1 MTALGDPPNTPVARH
16 DGEHGQLNVHTHG
29 HAQGNGHARVQHEK
43 QAQASAD
50 DLGFDLPPPAKLSPT
65 RAVAFAAIFVAILAA
80 AFLVAWLPKR
90 HAQHELATATK
101 SAEAAAPR
109 VQVVVPKVKS
119 SDRSMALPGSVQ
131 PLEETV
137 VYPRSSGYVS
147 KWTADM
153 GDKVEGGALL
163 AEIDTPEIDQ
173 QLEQA
178 RAQLA
183 QAQAGLV
190 QSTANRDYSTTT
202 LDRYK
207 KLTPQ
212 GVASQ
217 QELDQKQAQS
227 LVDEANVKV
236 AHSNIEAQQAN
247 VRRLVQMKSWGRIT
261 APFAGTVNARMIERG
276 ALVSP
281 TTALFKISATD
292 PVRVFVQVPQD
303 VAPSV
308 RTDVGAK
315 VSVREY
321 AGRTFDGKVARS
333 AGALDPGTRT
343 MNTEVRVPN
352 PKGELLGG
360 MYAQVALT
368 LPSPHRV
375 YELPATAVMTDAKGI
390 RVAVVG
396 SDDKIKLVAVVIERD
411 NGPTIEVSAGLN
423 EGDRVVKLASAELVD
438 GKSVEIAP

>member
-1 MTALGDPPNTPVARH
+1 
-16 DGEHGQLNVHTHG
+16 
-29 HAQGNGHARVQHEK
+29 
-43 QAQASAD
+43 
-50 DLGFDLPPPAKLSPT
+50 
-65 RAVAFAAIFVAILAA
+65 
-80 AFLVAWLPKR
+80 
-90 HAQHELATATK
+90 
-101 SAEAAAPR
+101 
-109 VQVVVPKVKS
+109 VQVLTPKVKS
-119 SDRSMALPGSVQ
+119 SDRSLALPGSVQ

-147 KWTADM
+147 KWLVDI
-153 GDKVEGGALL
+153 GDKVEAGTLL

-173 QLEQA
+173 QLDQA
-178 RAQLA
+178 RAQLV

-190 QSTANRDYSTTT
+190 QSTANRDFSNTT

-207 KLTPQ
+207 KLTPE

-236 AHSNIEAQQAN
+236 AQAAIEAQQAN
-247 VRRLVQMKSWGRIT
+247 VRRLTQMKSFGHIT
-261 APFAGTVNARMIERG
+261 APFAGMVNARNIERG

-281 TTALFKISATD
+281 TTPLFKISAVD

-308 RTDVGAK
+308 RADVPAQ
-315 VSVREY
+315 VTVREY
-321 AGRTFDGKVARS
+321 PGRTFEGKVARS
-333 AGALDPGTRT
+333 SGSLDPATRT

-375 YELPATAVMTDAKGI
+375 FEVPATAVMNDAKGLRI
-390 RVAVVG
+390 AIVTAD
-396 SDDKIKLVAVVIERD
+396 SKLKLVTVVVERD
-411 NGPTIEVSAGLN
+411 TGSTIEISTGITEN
-423 EGDRVVKLASAELVD
+423 DRIVKLANADLVD
-438 GKSVEIAP
+438 GRTVEVAP

>member
-1 MTALGDPPNTPVARH
+1 MSALGDPPNRPSTSPPTGSTTQRLA
-16 DGEHGQLNVHTHG
+16 
-29 HAQGNGHARVQHEK
+29 AQG
-43 QAQASAD
+43 ASAPSPSPGAHGAHD
-50 DLGFDLPPPAKLSPT
+50 KSGDLGFDLPPPTRVNAPKLLAMVGLALALL
-65 RAVAFAAIFVAILAA
+65 AV

-90 HAQHELATATK
+90 QAQRELAASTK
-101 SAEAAAPR
+101 SSEAAAPR
-109 VQVVVPKVKS
+109 VQVISAKVKS
-119 SDRSMALPGSVQ
+119 SDHSLTLPGSVQ

-137 VYPRSSGYVS
+137 VYPRSNGYVS
-147 KWTADM
+147 KWLVDI
-153 GDKVEGGALL
+153 GDKVAAGALL

-173 QLEQA
+173 QLDQA
-178 RAQLA
+178 RAQLV

-190 QSTANRDYSTTT
+190 QSTANRDYSQTT
-202 LDRYK
+202 LERYK

-227 LVDEANVKV
+227 VVDDANVKV
-236 AHSNIEAQQAN
+236 AQAAIEAQQAN
-247 VRRLVQMKSWGRIT
+247 VRRLTQMKSFGHVT

-281 TTALFKISATD
+281 TTALFRISAVD

-308 RTDVGAK
+308 RADVPAQ
-315 VSVREY
+315 VTVREF
-321 AGRTFDGKVARS
+321 AGHVFEGKVARAS
-333 AGALDPGTRT
+333 GSLDAVTRT

-352 PKGELLGG
+352 PKGELIGG

-375 YELPATAVMTDAKGI
+375 FEIPATAVLNDAKGL
-390 RVAVVG
+390 RVAVVTPD
-396 SDDKIKLVAVVIERD
+396 SKLKLVPIIIERD
-411 NGPTIEVSAGLN
+411 TGSTIEVATGIT
-423 EGDRVVKLASAELVD
+423 EQDRVVKLADASLAD
-438 GKSVEIAP
+438 GRTVEIAP

>member
-1 MTALGDPPNTPVARH
+1 MTALGDPPNRPSSEPA
-16 DGEHGQLNVHTHG
+16 
-29 HAQGNGHARVQHEK
+29 AK
-43 QAQASAD
+43 AD
-50 DLGFDLPPPAKLSPT
+50 DLGFDLPPPTKVSAGKMLVLT
-65 RAVAFAAIFVAILAA
+65 FVAVAVLAT

-90 HAQHELATATK
+90 AAQHDLAASTK
-101 SAEAAAPR
+101 STEAAAPR
-109 VQVVVPKVKS
+109 VQVVLPKVKS
-119 SDRSMALPGSVQ
+119 SDRSLALPGSVQ

-137 VYPRSSGYVS
+137 VYPRSNGYVS
-147 KWTADM
+147 KWLVDI
-153 GDKVEGGALL
+153 GDKVEANALL

-173 QLEQA
+173 QLDQA
-178 RAQLA
+178 RAQLV

-190 QSTANRDYSTTT
+190 QSNANRDYSNTT
-202 LDRYK
+202 LERYK

-236 AHSNIEAQQAN
+236 AQAAIEAQQAN
-247 VRRLVQMKSWGRIT
+247 VRRLTQMKSFGHVT

-281 TTALFKISATD
+281 TTALFKISAVD

-308 RTDVGAK
+308 RADVPAQ
-315 VSVREY
+315 VTVREY
-321 AGRTFDGKVARS
+321 PGRTFDGKVARS
-333 AGALDPGTRT
+333 SGSLDPATRT

-352 PKGELLGG
+352 PKGELFGG

-375 YELPATAVMTDAKGI
+375 FEVPATAVMNDAKGMRI
-390 RVAVVG
+390 AIVTAD
-396 SDDKIKLVAVVIERD
+396 SKLKLVPVVIERD
-411 NGPTIEVSAGLN
+411 TGPTIEIATGITEN
-423 EGDRVVKLASAELVD
+423 DRVVKLGDAQLVD
-438 GKSVEIAP
+438 GRTVDVAP

>member
-1 MTALGDPPNTPVARH
+1 M
-16 DGEHGQLNVHTHG
+16 
-29 HAQGNGHARVQHEK
+29 
-43 QAQASAD
+43 
-50 DLGFDLPPPAKLSPT
+50 
-65 RAVAFAAIFVAILAA
+65 
-80 AFLVAWLPKR
+80 
-90 HAQHELATATK
+90 
-101 SAEAAAPR
+101 
-109 VQVVVPKVKS
+109 QVVTPKVKS
-119 SDRSMALPGSVQ
+119 SDRSLALPGSVQ

-137 VYPRSSGYVS
+137 VYPRSSGYVN
-147 KWTADM
+147 KWVVDI
-153 GDKVEGGALL
+153 GDKVVAGALL

-173 QLEQA
+173 QLDQA

-190 QSTANRDYSTTT
+190 QSTANRDYSNTT
-202 LDRYK
+202 LERYK

-236 AHSNIEAQQAN
+236 AQAAIEAQQAN
-247 VRRLVQMKSWGRIT
+247 VRRLTQMKSWGHIT
-261 APFAGTVNARMIERG
+261 APFAGTVNARTIERG

-281 TTALFKISATD
+281 TTPLFKISAVD

-308 RTDVGAK
+308 RADVPAQ
-315 VSVREY
+315 VTVREY
-321 AGRTFDGKVARS
+321 PGRAFEGKVARS
-333 AGALDPGTRT
+333 AGSLDPATRT

-352 PKGELLGG
+352 PKGELFGG

-375 YELPATAVMTDAKGI
+375 FEVPATAVMNDAKGLRI
-390 RVAVVG
+390 AIVTAD
-396 SDDKIKLVAVVIERD
+396 SKLKLVPVVVERD
-411 NGPTIEVSAGLN
+411 TGPTIEIATGIT
-423 EGDRVVKLASAELVD
+423 ETDRVVKLGDASLVD
-438 GKSVEIAP
+438 GRTVEVAQ

>member
-1 MTALGDPPNTPVARH
+1 MTALGDPPNPPPREPMRAHDRQHPQPMPELPHTPHTQPTKSDPAR
-16 DGEHGQLNVHTHG
+16 
-29 HAQGNGHARVQHEK
+29 
-43 QAQASAD
+43 AD
-50 DLGFDLPPPAKLSPT
+50 DLGFDLPPPAKVS
-65 RAVAFAAIFVAILAA
+65 AARLLTIVAIVVAVLAA

-90 HAQHELATATK
+90 HAQQELVASTK
-101 SAEAAAPR
+101 STESAAPR
-109 VQVVVPKVKS
+109 VQVVSPKAKS
-119 SDRSMALPGSVQ
+119 SDRSLALPGSVQ

-147 KWTADM
+147 KWVVDI
-153 GDKVEGGALL
+153 GDKVAAGALL

-173 QLEQA
+173 QLDQA
-178 RAQLA
+178 RAQLV

-190 QSTANRDYSTTT
+190 QSTANRDYSNTT

-207 KLTPQ
+207 KLAPQ

-236 AHSNIEAQQAN
+236 AQAAIEAQQAN
-247 VRRLVQMKSWGRIT
+247 VRRLTQMKSWGHIT
-261 APFAGTVNARMIERG
+261 APFAGMVNSRTIERG

-281 TTALFKISATD
+281 TTPLFKISAVD

-308 RTDVGAK
+308 RADVPAQ
-315 VSVREY
+315 VTVREY
-321 AGRTFDGKVARS
+321 PGRTFEGKVARS
-333 AGALDPGTRT
+333 SGSLDPATRT

-352 PKGELLGG
+352 PKGELFGG

-375 YELPATAVMTDAKGI
+375 FEVPATAVMNDAKGLRI
-390 RVAVVG
+390 AIVTAD
-396 SDDKIKLVAVVIERD
+396 SKLKLVPVVVERD
-411 NGPTIEVSAGLN
+411 TGPTIEIATGIT
-423 EGDRVVKLASAELVD
+423 ETDRVVKLGDASLVD
-438 GKSVEIAP
+438 GRTVEVAQ

>member
-1 MTALGDPPNTPVARH
+1 MSALEDPPNRPSSSPQRAPSPAPSPH
-16 DGEHGQLNVHTHG
+16 DDPGHGQPTRSDP
-29 HAQGNGHARVQHEK
+29 AK
-43 QAQASAD
+43 AD
-50 DLGFDLPPPAKLSPT
+50 DLGFDLPPPTTVSAGKMLVMAMIAA
-65 RAVAFAAIFVAILAA
+65 AVLAA

-90 HAQHELATATK
+90 AAQRDLAAATK
-101 SAEAAAPR
+101 GTEAAAPR
-109 VQVVVPKVKS
+109 VQVVTPKMKS
-119 SDRSMALPGSVQ
+119 SDRSLALPGSVQ

-137 VYPRSSGYVS
+137 VYPRSNGYVS
-147 KWTADM
+147 KWLVDI
-153 GDKVEGGALL
+153 GDKVEANAVL

-178 RAQLA
+178 RAQLV

-190 QSTANRDYSTTT
+190 QSNANRDYSKTT
-202 LDRYK
+202 LERYK

-236 AHSNIEAQQAN
+236 AQAAIEAQQAN
-247 VRRLVQMKSWGRIT
+247 VRRLTQMKSFGHVT

-281 TTALFKISATD
+281 TTALFKISAVD

-308 RTDVGAK
+308 RADVPAQ
-315 VSVREY
+315 VTVREY
-321 AGRTFDGKVARS
+321 PGRTFEGKVARS
-333 AGALDPGTRT
+333 AGSLDPATRT

-352 PKGELLGG
+352 PKGELFGG

-375 YELPATAVMTDAKGI
+375 FEVPATAVINDARGMRIAIVTADSKL
-390 RVAVVG
+390 
-396 SDDKIKLVAVVIERD
+396 KLVPVVVERD
-411 NGPTIEVSAGLN
+411 TGSTIEIATGVTEN
-423 EGDRVVKLASAELVD
+423 DRVVKLGDAQLVD
-438 GKSVEIAP
+438 GRTVEVAP

>member
-1 MTALGDPPNTPVARH
+1 MTAFGDPPSTPAPRR
-16 DGEHGQLNVHTHG
+16 DGEQAHAHG
-29 HAQGNGHARVQHEK
+29 QGNGQHAKHG
-43 QAQASAD
+43 QASAD
-50 DLGFDLPPPAKLSPT
+50 DLGFDLPPPAKLSAT
-65 RAVAFAAIFVAILAA
+65 RAVGFGALFLVVLAA
-80 AFLVAWLPKR
+80 AFLIAWLPKR
-90 HAQHELATATK
+90 QAQHELATVTK
-101 SAEAAAPR
+101 SAESAAPR
-109 VQVVVPKVKS
+109 VQVIVPKVKS

-147 KWTADM
+147 KWMADM
-153 GDKVEGGALL
+153 GDKVEAGAVL

-178 RAQLA
+178 RAQLV

-190 QSTANRDYSTTT
+190 QATSNRNYSTTT
-202 LDRYK
+202 LDRYR
-207 KLTPQ
+207 KLAPE

-236 AHSNIEAQQAN
+236 ANAAIEAQQAN
-247 VRRLVQMKSWGRIT
+247 VRRLSQMKAWGRIT

-281 TTALFKISATD
+281 TTPLFKISSTD

-308 RTDVGAK
+308 RSDVAAK
-315 VSVREY
+315 VTVREY
-321 AGRTFDGKVARS
+321 AGRTFEGKVARS
-333 AGALDPGTRT
+333 AGALDPSTRT
-343 MNTEVRVPN
+343 MNTEVRLPN
-352 PKGELLGG
+352 PKGELLAG

-375 YELPATAVMTDAKGI
+375 FELPATAVMTDAKGI

-396 SDDKIKLVAVVIERD
+396 ADGKVKLVNVVIERD
-411 NGPTIEVSAGLN
+411 NGPTIEVSAGLA

-438 GKSVEIAP
+438 GKNVEIAP

>member
-1 MTALGDPPNTPVARH
+1 MTALGDPPNRPSNAPSQAPTHAAQHASEHTTSHPAR
-16 DGEHGQLNVHTHG
+16 
-29 HAQGNGHARVQHEK
+29 
-43 QAQASAD
+43 AD
-50 DLGFDLPPPAKLSPT
+50 HLGFDLPPPARVSAAKLVVMVLV
-65 RAVAFAAIFVAILAA
+65 AVAVLAV

-90 HAQHELATATK
+90 QAQHDLAASTK
-101 SAEAAAPR
+101 SSETAAPR
-109 VQVVVPKVKS
+109 VQVVMPKVKS
-119 SDRSMALPGSVQ
+119 SDRSLALPGSVQ

-137 VYPRSSGYVS
+137 VYPRSNGYVS
-147 KWTADM
+147 KWLVDI
-153 GDKVEGGALL
+153 GDKVEANALL

-173 QLEQA
+173 QLDQA
-178 RAQLA
+178 RAQLV

-190 QSTANRDYSTTT
+190 QSTANRDFSNTT

-207 KLTPQ
+207 KLTPE

-236 AHSNIEAQQAN
+236 AQAAIEAQQAN
-247 VRRLVQMKSWGRIT
+247 VRRLTQMKSFGHVT

-281 TTALFKISATD
+281 TTALFKISAVD

-308 RTDVGAK
+308 RADVSAQ
-315 VSVREY
+315 VTVREY
-321 AGRTFDGKVARS
+321 PGRTFEGKVARS
-333 AGALDPGTRT
+333 SGSLDAATRT

-352 PKGELLGG
+352 PKGELFAG

-375 YELPATAVMTDAKGI
+375 FEVPSTAVMNDAKGL
-390 RVAVVG
+390 RVAVVTAD
-396 SDDKIKLVAVVIERD
+396 STLKLVPVVVERD
-411 NGPTIEVSAGLN
+411 TGPTIEISTGIT
-423 EGDRVVKLASAELVD
+423 ETDRVVKLGDAQLVD
-438 GKSVEIAP
+438 GRRVEIAP